1 MIEKEREL
9 PMPDGQDTTQRSF
22 DHNGASLRVV
32 SILEGGDV
40 QVMELGSDVWAIRPN
55 ALTAAKALIP
65 NQPHFNYYLA
75 RDVRASQFYV
85 GPTKVWVLHIG
96 PGTAKA
102 PMANMWAAQEKKS
115 VDTSVFFPQT
125 EEIDVY
131 SVAGA
136 AGRVELKNFHPYV
149 FGGTYSST
157 FMVDRATVSE
167 VKVRASVEY
176 TEGKFGSL
184 VVGEHFRFSNYFGAS
199 SDIRSE
205 DDVLSEPYGGYIPL
219 DQTRDGKKAWARA
232 PGQRLRK
239 GDPLKPLD
247 QPNDLLK
254 DMVVFCGPP
263 CADYGEIYPDFAWFG
278 AKATTLVARMRAV
291 INGTKG
297 RIKGSPAEVEQ
308 ALTSFENSGAV
319 IYSFRTD
326 GTRALD
332 PLDFLPQTKRL
343 IRSFGSLRPNGAE
356 VTEASI
362 EKGLT
367 DFYSKKWLVS
377 AINHTNV
384 ASAILS
390 TASKMTSATIRT
402 SSLSEAHLS
411 DGAGTIN
418 ASFDQLTP
426 IVAGM
431 LKGGATIDFQDGN
444 FAAQEGFDA
453 EGWQALK
460 DLRAPEP
467 GTPEPEQEQ
476 GPAPD
481 FGTSE
486 FANLFGEGLIARLA
500 TANLFDKDEELLLLP
515 LLSPQFMWTRF
526 ARDSVNP
533 PATQAQI
540 AAVLDPVET
549 P

>member
-1 MIEKEREL
+1 
-9 PMPDGQDTTQRSF
+9 MPDTQDTTRRSF
-22 DHNGASLRVV
+22 DHNSASLRVV
-32 SILEGGDV
+32 SILEGDGV
-40 QVMELGSDVWAIRPN
+40 EVMELGSDVWAINPGEL
-55 ALTAAKALIP
+55 AAAKALIP

-85 GPTKVWVLHIG
+85 GPSKVWVIHIG

-102 PMANMWAAQEKKS
+102 PMANMWAAHMKKS
-115 VDTSVFFPQT
+115 VTTSVFFPQA
-125 EEIDVY
+125 EEVNVY
-131 SVAGA
+131 SMTGA
-136 AGRVELKNFHPYV
+136 ASRVECKSFYPYV
-149 FGGTYSST
+149 FGGVHSET
-157 FMVDRATVSE
+157 FMIDRATVSE

-184 VVGEHFRFSNYFGAS
+184 IVGEHFRFWTDYGAS

-205 DDVLSEPYGGYIPL
+205 DDVLSEPYPGYIPPG
-219 DQTRDGKKAWARA
+219 QTRDGKKAWASA
-232 PGQRLRK
+232 PGERQIRGLSLTAQDRP
-239 GDPLKPLD
+239 D
-247 QPNDLLK
+247 DLLK

-263 CADYGEIYPDFAWFG
+263 CVDYGEIYPDFTWFG
-278 AKATTLVARMRAV
+278 AKATTLVTRMRAV
-291 INGTKG
+291 INGTKS
-297 RIKGSPAEVEQ
+297 RINGSPAKVEQ
-308 ALTSFENSGAV
+308 ALTNFENSGAV
-319 IYSFRTD
+319 IYSFKTD
-326 GTRALD
+326 GTRDLD
-332 PLDFLPQTKRL
+332 PIDFLPQTKRL
-343 IRSFGSLRPNGAE
+343 IRSFGSIRPNGAE

-390 TASKMTSATIRT
+390 TASKATSATIRT

-418 ASFDQLTP
+418 VSFDQLTP
-426 IVAGM
+426 IVTGM

-460 DLRAPEP
+460 QLRAPEP
-467 GTPEPEQEQ
+467 GMTEPEQVQ

-533 PATQAQI
+533 PVTQAQM
-540 AAVLDPVET
+540 AAVLDPAET